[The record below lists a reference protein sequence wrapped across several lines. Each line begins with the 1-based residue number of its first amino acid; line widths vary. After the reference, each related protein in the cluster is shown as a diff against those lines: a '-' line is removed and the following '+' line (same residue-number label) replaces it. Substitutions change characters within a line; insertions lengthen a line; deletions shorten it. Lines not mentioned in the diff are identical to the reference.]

1 MWHYL
6 KHSLSFR
13 SGRGCCSLRG
23 GESDVTGRQQMA
35 EQQVRQGEETPQNR
49 GHRTPCGCRKGIHEG
64 HEVGVILI
72 CNSWRLIK
80 VVRWH
85 GLLYYLLLGCCSI
98 FTDFLSTPHPP
109 NYISNEFWNTVFILY
124 MYK

>member
-1 MWHYL
+1 MWRYL

-49 GHRTPCGCRKGIHEG
+49 GHGTPCGCRKGIHEG

-72 CNSWRLIK
+72 CNS
-80 VVRWH
+80 
-85 GLLYYLLLGCCSI
+85 
-98 FTDFLSTPHPP
+98 
-109 NYISNEFWNTVFILY
+109 
-124 MYK
+124 

>member
-1 MWHYL
+1 MWRYL

-49 GHRTPCGCRKGIHEG
+49 GHGTPCGCRKGIHEG

-72 CNSWRLIK
+72 CNSRRLIK

-98 FTDFLSTPHPP
+98 FTDFLSTPNPT
-109 NYISNEFWNTVFILY
+109 NYIPNEL
-124 MYK
+124 